1 MKLAIESLSALHKLP
16 LILAMSKRLSSAMD
30 DSESDLLLLL
40 LLENESG
47 ELPPEALRPWLSCS
61 I

>member
-16 LILAMSKRLSSAMD
+16 LILAMSKRLSSVMD
-30 DSESDLLLLL
+30 DSESDLLL

-47 ELPPEALRPWLSCS
+47 ELPPESLRPWLSCS